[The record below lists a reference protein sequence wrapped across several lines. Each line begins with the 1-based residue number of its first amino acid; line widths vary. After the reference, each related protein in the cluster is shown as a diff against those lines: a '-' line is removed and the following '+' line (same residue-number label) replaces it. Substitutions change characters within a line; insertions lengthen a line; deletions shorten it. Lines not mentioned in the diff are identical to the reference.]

1 MFDDDDVDDENIAGV
16 VHHEDPSQ
24 LTQMIK
30 LIVDYIG
37 LLNAHQA
44 TKLNR
49 VFSCSRHISYMAWV
63 VEGIINQDHPWQ
75 NWKPR
80 YFSIGGG
87 SYNTRFCKEFY
98 KSLCE
103 LNDIV
108 PV

>member
-1 MFDDDDVDDENIAGV
+1 MFEDLTGV

-49 VFSCSRHISYMAWV
+49 IFSSSRHISHMAWV
-63 VEGIINQDHPWQ
+63 VEGIINQDQPWQ

-80 YFSIGGG
+80 LKYENIS
-87 SYNTRFCKEFY
+87 N
-98 KSLCE
+98 
-103 LNDIV
+103 
-108 PV
+108 